1 LRLSRIYSGFDNE
14 ISKAKGKSSVACA
27 RQSRVFGFS
36 SLPSGRLRRLLLIFS
51 ALFTLFTA
59 NSWAGVGG
67 SVAGMVR
74 DASDAVVPNAS
85 VNATNVET
93 GVQHQAATNGQGFYS
108 FAGLPIGRYNIAI
121 QKAGYKPYQRTG
133 VIIDA
138 DSALTVDAVLAV
150 GDRSDVIA
158 VVEQQLQVETTSTQ
172 VGEVITGARMTAVPL
187 NGRSFTDLLSLQPGV
202 APSTSITS
210 DTVQDVG
217 ATALS
222 PSGDLNPGTISI
234 NGQREFANSFLVNGS
249 DVEEDVNMGA
259 AIVPNLDSIDE
270 FRILTNNFDAE
281 YGEFSGGQIN
291 VVTKSGTNAF
301 HGDVFE
307 FLRNTALDARNYF
320 SPTRGAFNQN
330 QFGGTFGGPI
340 RRSKIFFF
348 GDYQGTR
355 SAQGVDTAK
364 IPVPSLQDRA
374 GNFSDSPDLFSTA
387 TNGNGVPIAST
398 VNSACANDK
407 CLAAVLQASLKYA
420 VTSPEPFYFTASMI
434 DPATI
439 TSTNPEGSPFAINCT
454 SNTQCVFPNT
464 TAGAQGAVIPTTAFS
479 VPAQHL
485 LQYIPQ
491 PDVGTNQFSTSA
503 YNKTLRDDKGAY
515 RLDANTRL
523 GLLSAYYFLDDWSQ
537 NNPFPVAQGG
547 ANLPG
552 FNALYAGRAQLL
564 GLGDTKTLSSSAV
577 NEFRFSYL
585 RDANDLGK
593 PVGGVGVSLA
603 SQGFEVGQGTPGIV
617 PLSPAT
623 EGVESV
629 GFNSFTL
636 GTNTNELKQVGN
648 TFQWLDNF
656 SKIIGT
662 HTLKAGGEFH
672 YDQINVNAIA
682 QFNGSFLFFGTETGS
697 DFADFLLGVP
707 SQYNQSQLQPFYGRN
722 KYVGIYG
729 QDSWRL
735 RRSLTLNYGLRW
747 DRIEPWYEKY
757 DQIATFEPGKQSI
770 VFPGAPAGI
779 LYPTDPGVP
788 RTLAPP
794 GNRDFAPRI
803 GLAYSPSAAGDGLL
817 AKILGG
823 PGNTSLRASYGMFYT
838 AIEALTIGVMSANAP
853 YGTTYT
859 SPAPPL
865 FSTPF
870 ITASNGTA
878 SNGQNLGQ
886 VFPVTLAPLNSS
898 ASHPD
903 SNVDWTQFEPI
914 TGLPNYPTT
923 NRIPYTEEYMLSLER
938 GLGANTVLS
947 VNYVGTQ
954 GHRLLVLDEA
964 NPGSPS
970 ICLYLNANGA
980 TPTCGPTGETS
991 NPAVGYSYVLPFG
1004 VALPPGSAT
1013 IAATAPCADGSGHT
1027 CNAVNGT
1034 RTALGPNF
1042 GSDANQATIGNS
1054 NYNALQITLR
1064 HSSKRLSV
1072 LAGYTYSKSED
1083 QSSNIGEEV
1092 NPLDP
1097 ALSKALSAFDVKHN
1111 FVISYS
1117 YKIPFE
1123 TLIRG
1128 SNRWTE
1134 GWQLSGIT
1142 HFTSGLPVTLV
1153 NYGDNSLLGAE
1164 PNGINNYGVDEPDY
1178 AGGALDL
1185 NHNPR
1190 NGRAYFDTAQF
1201 GENAWGTPGTAKR
1214 RFFYGPGMNNYDM
1227 ALAKNV
1233 GLTESKSLQFRLEGF
1248 NVFNHAQF
1256 FGPQSVDGNIG
1267 SSTFG
1272 QVVSA
1277 DSPRLVQFGAKF
1289 IF

>member
-1 LRLSRIYSGFDNE
+1 MLIL
-14 ISKAKGKSSVACA
+14 VALDS
-27 RQSRVFGFS
+27 Q
-36 SLPSGRLRRLLLIFS
+36 
-51 ALFTLFTA
+51 
-59 NSWAGVGG
+59 AGVGG
-67 SVAGMVR
+67 SVSGTVK
-74 DASDAVVPNAS
+74 DASSAVVPDAS
-85 VNATNVET
+85 VNAIDIET

-108 FAGLPIGRYNIAI
+108 FANLPIGHYNIGI
-121 QKAGYKPYQRTG
+121 QKTGFKPYQRTG
-133 VIIDA
+133 ITINA
-138 DSALTVDAVLAV
+138 DSALTVDAILTV
-150 GDRSDVIA
+150 GERSDVVTVAENQI
-158 VVEQQLQVETTSTQ
+158 LVETTSTQ
-172 VGEVITGARMTAVPL
+172 VGEVISSAQMAAVPL

-202 APSTSITS
+202 APATSITS

-222 PSGDLNPGTISI
+222 PSGDLNPGTLSI

-291 VVTKSGTNAF
+291 VVTKSGSNAF

-307 FLRNTALDARNYF
+307 FLRNTDLDARNYF
-320 SPTRGAFNQN
+320 SPARGVFNQN

-340 RRSKIFFF
+340 QRNKTFFF

-355 SAQGVDTAK
+355 STQGVDTGQ
-364 IPVPSLQDRA
+364 IPVPSAQDRV
-374 GNFSDSPDLFSTA
+374 GNFSDSAGSFSTS
-387 TNGNGVPIAST
+387 TNSNGIPIAST
-398 VNSACANDK
+398 VDSACVNDQ
-407 CLAAVLQASLKYA
+407 CLAAALHASLGYP
-420 VTSPEPFYFTASMI
+420 VTSAEPFYFTASMI
-434 DPATI
+434 NPATI
-439 TSTNPEGSPFAINCT
+439 TPSNPEGTPFGVNCN

-464 TAGAQGAVIPTTAFS
+464 SVGGLGAVIPQYAFS

-491 PDVGTNQFSTSA
+491 PNVGTNVFSTSA

-515 RLDANTRL
+515 RLDANTRW
-523 GLLSAYYFLDDWSQ
+523 GLMSAYYFLDDWSQ
-537 NNPFPVAQGG
+537 NNPYPVAQGG
-547 ANLPG
+547 ANVPG
-552 FNALYAGRAQLL
+552 FNALNTGRAQLL
-564 GLGDTKTLSSSAV
+564 GLGDTKTLSATTV

-585 RDANDLGK
+585 RDSNDLGQ

-617 PLSPAT
+617 PLSPKT
-623 EGVESV
+623 EGVESI
-629 GFNSFTL
+629 GFNSFTI
-636 GTNTNELKQVGN
+636 GTNTNELKQIGD

-656 SKIIGT
+656 SKVIGT
-662 HTLKAGGEFH
+662 HTIKVGSEFH
-672 YDQINVNAIA
+672 YDQVNVNAIA

-697 DFADFLLGVP
+697 DFADFLLGAP

-722 KYVGIYG
+722 KYLGIYG

-735 RRSLTLNYGLRW
+735 THSLMLNYGLRW

-757 DQIATFEPGKQSI
+757 NQIATFEPGKQSV
-770 VFPGAPAGI
+770 VFPTAPAGI

-803 GLAYSPSAAGDGLL
+803 GLAYSPSASGDGLL
-817 AKILGG
+817 ARILGG
-823 PGNTSLRASYGMFYT
+823 PGNTSVRASYGIFYT
-838 AIEALTIGVMSANAP
+838 AIEALTLGVMSANAP
-853 YGTTYT
+853 YGTTYS

-870 ITASNGTA
+870 ISAANGHD
-878 SNGQNLGQ
+878 LGQ
-886 VFPVTLAPLNSS
+886 YFPVTLAPLNSS

-903 SNVDWTQFEPI
+903 SNINWAQFEPV

-923 NRIPYTEEYMLSLER
+923 NRIPYTEEYMLSFER
-938 GLGANTVLS
+938 GFGANTVLS
-947 VNYVGTQ
+947 LNYVGTQ

-980 TPTCGPTGETS
+980 TPSCGPNGETS
-991 NPAVGYSYVLPFG
+991 GNPYVLPFG
-1004 VALPPGSAT
+1004 VPLPSGSAS
-1013 IAATAPCADGSGHT
+1013 IAATAPCADGSGRT

-1034 RTALGPNF
+1034 RTILGPNF

-1064 HSSKRLSV
+1064 HSGKRLSV

-1083 QSSNIGEEV
+1083 QSSNLGEEV
-1092 NPLDP
+1092 NPFDP
-1097 ALSKALSAFDVKHN
+1097 SLSKSLSAFDVKHN
-1111 FVISYS
+1111 FVVSYS
-1117 YKIPFE
+1117 YKVPFE
-1123 TLIRG
+1123 TFFRN

-1134 GWQLSGIT
+1134 GWALSGIT

-1164 PNGINNYGVDEPDY
+1164 PNGVNNYGVDEPDY
-1178 AGGALDL
+1178 TGGALDL

-1190 NGRAYFDTAQF
+1190 NGRSYFDTEQF
-1201 GENAWGTPGTAKR
+1201 SDNALGTPGTAKR
-1214 RFFYGPGMNNYDM
+1214 RFFYGPGMDNYDI
-1227 ALAKNV
+1227 ALLKNV
-1233 GLTESKSLQFRLEGF
+1233 RWTESKSLQFRLEGF

-1256 FGPQSVDGNIG
+1256 FGPQSVNGNIG

-1277 DSPRLVQFGAKF
+1277 DSPRLVQLGAKF
-1289 IF
+1289 FF

>member
-1 LRLSRIYSGFDNE
+1 MVG
-14 ISKAKGKSSVACA
+14 G
-27 RQSRVFGFS
+27 RQGCGLNFS
-36 SLPSGRLRRLLLIFS
+36 SSLTRCFRRS
-51 ALFTLFTA
+51 PLFLSVLFLMLFGV

-67 SVAGMVR
+67 SVSGTIK
-74 DASDAVVPNAS
+74 DTSNAVVPNAT
-85 VNATNVET
+85 VNATNIET

-108 FAGLPIGRYNIAI
+108 FANLSVGHYNITI
-121 QKAGYKPYQRTG
+121 QKAGFKPYQRTG
-133 VIIDA
+133 VTVDA
-138 DSALTVDAVLAV
+138 DSAATVDAVLAV
-150 GDRSDVIA
+150 GERSDVVIVA
-158 VVEQQLQVETTSTQ
+158 ESQLLVETTSTQ
-172 VGEVITGARMTAVPL
+172 MGEVITSARMTAAPL

-202 APSTSITS
+202 APATSITS
-210 DTVQDVG
+210 DMVQDVG

-234 NGQREFANSFLVNGS
+234 NGQREFANSFMVNGS

-301 HGDVFE
+301 HGDGFE
-307 FLRNTALDARNYF
+307 FLRNTDLDARNYF
-320 SPTRGAFNQN
+320 SPTRGAFKQN
-330 QFGGTFGGPI
+330 QFGGTLGGPI
-340 RRSKIFFF
+340 RRNKIFFF

-355 SAQGVDTAK
+355 SAQGVDTGQV
-364 IPVPSLQDRA
+364 PVPSRQERA
-374 GNFSDSPDLFSTA
+374 GNFSDSPSLFSTS
-387 TNGNGVPIAST
+387 TNSNGIPIAST
-398 VNSACANDK
+398 VNSACANGQ
-407 CLAAVLQASLKYA
+407 CLAAVLEKSLGYA
-420 VTSPEPFYFTASMI
+420 VASAEPFYFTASMI

-439 TSTNPEGSPFAINCT
+439 TPTNSEGTPFGVNCS

-464 TAGAQGAVIPTTAFS
+464 MGGVGAVIPQSAFS
-479 VPAQHL
+479 VPAQRL
-485 LQYIPQ
+485 LEYIPL
-491 PDVGTNQFSTSA
+491 PSISVDQFSTSA
-503 YNKTLRDDKGAY
+503 FNKTSRDDKGAY
-515 RLDANTRL
+515 RLDANTSW
-523 GLLSAYYFLDDWSQ
+523 GLMSAYYFLDDWAQ
-537 NNPFPVAQGG
+537 NNPYPVAQGG
-547 ANLPG
+547 ANVPG
-552 FNALYAGRAQLL
+552 FNALYTGRAQLL
-564 GLGDTKTLSSSAV
+564 GLGNTKTLSPTTV

-585 RDANDLGK
+585 HDSNDLGK

-603 SQGFEVGQGTPGIV
+603 SQGFEVDPGKGGIV
-617 PLSPAT
+617 PLSPRT

-629 GFNSFTL
+629 GFNSFTI

-656 SKIIGT
+656 SKVIGT
-662 HTLKAGGEFH
+662 HTIKMGGEFH

-682 QFNGSFLFFGTETGS
+682 QFNGSFLFFGSETGS

-722 KYVGIYG
+722 KYLGIYG
-729 QDSWRL
+729 QDSWRVTHGI
-735 RRSLTLNYGLRW
+735 TLNYGLRW

-757 DQIATFEPGKQSI
+757 NQIATFVPGKQSV
-770 VFPGAPAGI
+770 VFPEAPAGI

-788 RTLAPP
+788 RTLAHP
-794 GNRDFAPRI
+794 GNHDFAPRI
-803 GLAYSPSAAGDGLL
+803 GLAYSPSASGDGLL
-817 AKILGG
+817 ARIVGG
-823 PGNTSLRASYGMFYT
+823 PAKTSVRASYGMFYT

-870 ITASNGTA
+870 ITAANGK
-878 SNGQNLGQ
+878 NLGQ
-886 VFPVTLAPLNSS
+886 VFPVTLAPSNSS

-903 SNVDWTQFEPI
+903 SNIDWAQFEPI

-938 GLGANTVLS
+938 GFGAHTVLS
-947 VNYVGTQ
+947 LNYVGSQ
-954 GHRLLVLDEA
+954 GHRLLVLEEA
-964 NPGSPS
+964 NPGNPAL
-970 ICLYLNANGA
+970 CLFLGNPVNLKPGQ
-980 TPTCGPTGETS
+980 TLCGPFGEGTSYTTVTGKT
-991 NPAVGYSYVLPFG
+991 YK
-1004 VALPPGSAT
+1004 
-1013 IAATAPCADGSGHT
+1013 
-1027 CNAVNGT
+1027 GT
-1034 RTALGPNF
+1034 RGPLGSNF

-1064 HSSKRLSV
+1064 HNSKRLSV

-1097 ALSKALSAFDVKHN
+1097 SLSKALSAFDVKHN
-1111 FVISYS
+1111 FVVSYS

-1123 TLIRG
+1123 IVCRT

-1134 GWQLSGIT
+1134 GWEISGIT

-1164 PNGINNYGVDEPDY
+1164 PNGVNNYGVDEPDY
-1178 AGGALDL
+1178 RGGALDL

-1190 NGRAYFDTAQF
+1190 NGRSYFSTTQF
-1201 GENAWGTPGTAKR
+1201 SENTLGTPGTAKR
-1214 RFFYGPGMNNYDM
+1214 RFFYGPGMDNYDI
-1227 ALAKNV
+1227 ALLKNV
-1233 GLTESKSLQFRLEGF
+1233 RLTESKSLQFRLEGF

-1267 SSTFG
+1267 SSSVG

-1277 DSPRLVQFGAKF
+1277 DSPRLVQLGAKF
-1289 IF
+1289 FF

>member
-1 LRLSRIYSGFDNE
+1 ML
-14 ISKAKGKSSVACA
+14 
-27 RQSRVFGFS
+27 FS
-36 SLPSGRLRRLLLIFS
+36 L
-51 ALFTLFTA
+51 

-67 SVAGMVR
+67 SVSGTIK
-74 DASDAVVPNAS
+74 DTSNAVVPNAS
-85 VNATNVET
+85 VSATNIET
-93 GVQHQAATNGQGFYS
+93 GVLHQAATNGQGFYS
-108 FAGLPIGRYNIAI
+108 FADLPIGHYNITI
-121 QKAGYKPYQRTG
+121 QKTGFKPYQRTG
-133 VIIDA
+133 VTINA
-138 DSALTVDAVLAV
+138 NSALTVDAVLAV
-150 GDRSDVIA
+150 GERSDVVTVA
-158 VVEQQLQVETTSTQ
+158 ENQLLVETTSTQ
-172 VGEVITGARMTAVPL
+172 MGEVITSARMTAVPL

-202 APSTSITS
+202 APATSITS
-210 DTVQDVG
+210 ETVQDVG

-307 FLRNTALDARNYF
+307 FLRNTDLDARNYF
-320 SPTRGAFNQN
+320 SHTRGVFDQN

-340 RRSKIFFF
+340 QRNKIFFF

-355 SAQGVDTAK
+355 STQGLDTNK
-364 IPVPSLQDRA
+364 IPVPSLAERN
-374 GNFSDSPDLFSTA
+374 GNF
-387 TNGNGVPIAST
+387 
-398 VNSACANDK
+398 VNLSGIVSGAY
-407 CLAAVLQASLKYA
+407 LASLLTQELGYT
-420 VTSPEPFYFTASMI
+420 VTSEEAYSA
-434 DPATI
+434 
-439 TSTNPEGSPFAINCT
+439 
-454 SNTQCVFPNT
+454 VFPD
-464 TAGAQGAVIPTTAFS
+464 GVIPKSAWS
-479 VPAQHL
+479 VPATNL
-485 LQYIPQ
+485 LKYIPT
-491 PDVGTNQFSTSA
+491 PNNSDGTFSTSA
-503 YNKTLRDDKGAY
+503 FNKTSRDDKGAY
-515 RLDANTRL
+515 RLDANTRW
-523 GLLSAYYFLDDWSQ
+523 GLMSAYYFLDDWSQ
-537 NNPFPVAQGG
+537 NNPYPVAQGG
-547 ANLPG
+547 ANVPG
-552 FNALYAGRAQLL
+552 FNALYTGRAQLL
-564 GLGDTKTLSSSAV
+564 GLGNTKTLSPTAV

-593 PVGGVGVSLA
+593 PIGGVGVSLA

-617 PLSPAT
+617 PLSPKT

-629 GFNSFTL
+629 NLNSFTI

-656 SKIIGT
+656 SKVIGT
-662 HTLKAGGEFH
+662 HTIKVGGEFH
-672 YDQINVNAIA
+672 YDQVNVNAIA
-682 QFNGSFLFFGTETGS
+682 QFNGSFLFFSSETGS

-722 KYVGIYG
+722 KYTGIYG
-729 QDSWRL
+729 QDSWRVTH
-735 RRSLTLNYGLRW
+735 SITLNYGLRW

-757 DQIATFEPGKQSI
+757 NQIATFEPGKQSV

-794 GNRDFAPRI
+794 GNRDFAPRL
-803 GLAYSPSAAGDGLL
+803 GLAYSPSVSGEGVL
-817 AKILGG
+817 ARIVGG
-823 PGNTSLRASYGMFYT
+823 SGKTSVRASYGMFYT
-838 AIEALTIGVMSANAP
+838 AIEELTIGVMSANAP

-870 ITASNGTA
+870 ITAA
-878 SNGQNLGQ
+878 NGQNLGQ
-886 VFPVTLAPLNSS
+886 YFPVTLAPLTSS
-898 ASHPD
+898 ARHPD
-903 SNVDWTQFEPI
+903 SDINWAQFEPI
-914 TGLPNYPTT
+914 SGLPDYPTT

-938 GLGANTVLS
+938 GFGAHTVLS
-947 VNYVGTQ
+947 LNYVGTQ
-954 GHRLLVLDEA
+954 GHRLLVLEEA
-964 NPGSPS
+964 NPGNPAL
-970 ICLYLNANGA
+970 CLFL
-980 TPTCGPTGETS
+980 S
-991 NPAVGYSYVLPFG
+991 NPANLKPEQPPQTPCGPFG
-1004 VALPPGSAT
+1004 EGTSYTTSTGRVY
-1013 IAATAPCADGSGHT
+1013 
-1027 CNAVNGT
+1027 NGT
-1034 RTALGPNF
+1034 RGPLGSKF

-1083 QSSNIGEEV
+1083 QSSNVGEEV

-1111 FVISYS
+1111 FVVSYS

-1123 TLIRG
+1123 VLCRT

-1134 GWQLSGIT
+1134 GWEISGIT

-1153 NYGDNSLLGAE
+1153 NYGDNSLLGSE
-1164 PNGINNYGVDEPDY
+1164 PNGVNNYGVDEPDY
-1178 AGGALDL
+1178 SGGALDL

-1190 NGRAYFDTAQF
+1190 NGRSYFDTAQF
-1201 GENAWGTPGTAKR
+1201 SENTLGTPGTAKR
-1214 RFFYGPGMNNYDM
+1214 RFFYGPGMDNYDM
-1227 ALAKNV
+1227 ALLKNV
-1233 GLTESKSLQFRLEGF
+1233 RLTESKSLQFRLEGF
-1248 NVFNHAQF
+1248 NIFNHAQF

-1267 SSTFG
+1267 SSAFG
-1272 QVVSA
+1272 QIASA
-1277 DSPRLVQFGAKF
+1277 DSPRLVQLGAKF
-1289 IF
+1289 FF